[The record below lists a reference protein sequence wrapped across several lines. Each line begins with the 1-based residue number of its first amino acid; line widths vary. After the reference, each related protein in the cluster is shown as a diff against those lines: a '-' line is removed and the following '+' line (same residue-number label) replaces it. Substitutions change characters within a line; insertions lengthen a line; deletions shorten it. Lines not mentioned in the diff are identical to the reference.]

1 MTGLDKQRGE
11 AKRHS
16 RNGLPPKTRTERDL
30 SFGQSSGCRGRISF
44 FTSGEFPMPSR
55 FFIAASRG
63 RGRSPAFTLVE
74 LLVVIAIIG
83 ILIALLL
90 PAVQAARE
98 AARRSQ
104 CVNNLKQLG
113 LAMQNFH
120 DINKQLPTDSNQPML
135 AQYTTNGSGQ
145 QVPTWPGNSAR
156 WGFHTVLLPYRE
168 HQQMYNDFMLPAN
181 VYNKVPW
188 DNGYAFNT
196 TPQPDL
202 ICPSDEQSSYV
213 EDIGGGGNSQSQAL
227 KPTNYHGNRG
237 DYQVA
242 NGWWECRGVFG
253 TGGHVVLNYGMVT
266 DGLSNTGAI
275 SECKIGRDA
284 DRRV

>member
-1 MTGLDKQRGE
+1 MASRLSSAPSRG
-11 AKRHS
+11 
-16 RNGLPPKTRTERDL
+16 
-30 SFGQSSGCRGRISF
+30 
-44 FTSGEFPMPSR
+44 TSGTR
-55 FFIAASRG
+55 
-63 RGRSPAFTLVE
+63 AFTLVE

-113 LAMQNFH
+113 LALQNFH
-120 DINKQLPTDSNQPML
+120 DINTQLPTASNQPML
-135 AQYTTNGSGQ
+135 ARYAVNGRGQ
-145 QVPTWPGNSAR
+145 QVPTWPLHSAR

-168 HQQMYNDFMLPAN
+168 HQQMYNDFMAKG
-181 VYNKVPW
+181 VYTQYPW
-188 DNGYAFNT
+188 NSGYAFNT

-202 ICPSDEQSSYV
+202 ICPSDEQSGYV
-213 EDIGGGGNSQSQAL
+213 EDIGGGGSGQGRSL
-227 KPTNYHGNRG
+227 RPTSYHGNRG

-253 TGGHVVLNYGMVT
+253 TGGHVVLNYGMVS

-275 SECKIGRDA
+275 SECKIGRDG
-284 DRRV
+284 DRRVGVGFATGAPVNNGTPP